1 VIAMPELRAEPLR
14 VAIQPDRIDLDSLVR
29 EVTDTAAG
37 AVLSFVGT
45 VRDHKNGRRVLR
57 IEYEAYEA
65 MALQELRRIGA
76 ELVGRFGA
84 RRAVLVHRI
93 GRVDPGESSV
103 AIVLSTP
110 HRAEGFAALRF
121 AIETLKKDVPIWKKE
136 HFEDGEVWVQE
147 GS

>member
-1 VIAMPELRAEPLR
+1 MLFR
-14 VAIQPDRIDLDSLVR
+14 SLVR

-45 VRDHKNGRRVLR
+45 VRDQKNGRRVVR
-57 IEYEAYEA
+57 IEYEAYEP